1 MSRGEGSGDARSP
14 QHDADLGDAS
24 LLRRLGALLYEA
36 LLLFAMAV
44 VVGFAFLPL
53 VSPSAGADATLQ
65 TPSIFGRT
73 ILFCALVAAA
83 AGYYTWSWSAGRR
96 TLPQKTWRLRLVD
109 ASGRAPSKRDALLRY
124 AAFWMGPVAALAA
137 FAMLHASPHRR
148 YAALLL
154 ALNFAWALIDRD
166 RQFLHDRLAHTR
178 LVKDG

>member
-1 MSRGEGSGDARSP
+1 MSRGEGGAGASAP
-14 QHDADLGDAS
+14 QRGPVLTEAS
-24 LLRRLGALLYEA
+24 LSRRLGALLYEA

-53 VSPSAGADATLQ
+53 VSPSSGADAMLPI
-65 TPSIFGRT
+65 PSIFGRT

-109 ASGRAPSKRDALLRY
+109 ASGRAPSTRDALLRY
-124 AAFWMGPVAALAA
+124 AAFWAGPVAALAV
-137 FAMLHASPHRR
+137 FAILNRLPYRR

-166 RQFLHDRLAHTR
+166 RRFLHDRLAHTR
-178 LVKDG
+178 VVKDG

>member
-1 MSRGEGSGDARSP
+1 MSGGEGGAGVSAP
-14 QHDADLGDAS
+14 QRDADLTEAS
-24 LLRRLGALLYEA
+24 LSRRLGALLYEA
-36 LLLFAMAV
+36 LMLFAMAV
-44 VVGFAFLPL
+44 IVGFAFLPL
-53 VSPSAGADATLQ
+53 VSPSSGADATLRI
-65 TPSIFGRT
+65 PSIFGRT

-124 AAFWMGPVAALAA
+124 AALWICPVVALAA
-137 FAMLHASPHRR
+137 FAMLDASPYRR

-154 ALNFAWALIDRD
+154 ALNFGWALIDRD
-166 RQFLHDRLAHTR
+166 RRFLHDRLAHTR